1 MKSLFREQVL
11 AQQTSRMQGEVSL
24 VQVPAFTWLTGLI
37 VFIVVCSLIF
47 LLSGSYARKTVVFG
61 VLQPEQGVIR
71 VQTSQPGTVQQ
82 LLVQEAD
89 RVEVG
94 QPLIELTM
102 QHYSSE
108 KTELNA
114 SLQQELETILA
125 NLQRQKKQEIAR
137 QHIRQREVIER
148 TASAQQQLS
157 QVLLQQSTFQQ
168 RLELN
173 QHLVEQV
180 SQLSGTG
187 FISNLELSRQKDT
200 LLSLQQQEQVLQG
213 QRLILEEQLKQQ
225 QSLQQ
230 QLPLDHQATLAHL
243 DNQASE
249 LRNQLTRLQHEQSSV
264 IRAPKAGTVSGVLP
278 RAGHFINA
286 GSIVLSLLP
295 EEAELE
301 AILYVPTSAIAFIES
316 GQDVRLRFHAFPYE
330 RFGVQQGK
338 VHEVSH
344 TVLLPEEVSDIT
356 LQEPSYRVRVRL
368 SSQQIQAYNRELSL
382 RAGMTLDGDVITE
395 RRSLLQWLFD
405 PIYSIKG
412 QM

>member
-11 AQQTSRMQGEVSL
+11 AQQSSRMQGEVSL
-24 VQVPAFTWLTGLI
+24 VQVPAFAWLTGLI
-37 VFIVVCSLIF
+37 VFIVVCSIIF
-47 LLSGSYARKTVVFG
+47 LLSGSYARKAVVFG

-82 LLVQEAD
+82 LLVKEGD

-94 QPLIELTM
+94 QPLIELAM

-108 KTELNA
+108 KTELNT
-114 SLQQELETILA
+114 SLQQELAAILA
-125 NLQRQKKQEIAR
+125 NLQRQKQREIAR
-137 QHIRQREVIER
+137 QRIREQELIER
-148 TASAQQQLS
+148 TASAEQQLRQVIQQQAI
-157 QVLLQQSTFQQ
+157 FQK

-187 FISNLELSRQKDT
+187 FISNLELSRQQDT
-200 LLSLQQQEQVLQG
+200 LLSLQQQQQVLQG
-213 QRLILEEQLKQQ
+213 QRVTLDEQLKQQ

-230 QLPLDHQATLAHL
+230 QLPIDHQATMAQLE
-243 DNQASE
+243 NQISE
-249 LRNQLTRLQHEQSSV
+249 LRNQLTRLEHEHSSV
-264 IRAPKAGTVSGVLP
+264 IRAPKAGTVSGILP
-278 RAGHFINA
+278 RAGHFINV

-295 EEAELE
+295 EGDELE
-301 AILYVPTSAIAFIES
+301 AIVYVPTSAIAFIEL

-330 RFGVQQGK
+330 RFGVHLGK
-338 VHEVSH
+338 VHEVSD
-344 TVLLPEEVSDIT
+344 TVLLPGEVEALT
-356 LQEPSYRVRVRL
+356 LQEPSYRIRVRL
-368 SSQQIQAYNRELSL
+368 SSQKIQAYNRQLPL
-382 RAGMTLDGDVITE
+382 RAGMSLDGDVITE